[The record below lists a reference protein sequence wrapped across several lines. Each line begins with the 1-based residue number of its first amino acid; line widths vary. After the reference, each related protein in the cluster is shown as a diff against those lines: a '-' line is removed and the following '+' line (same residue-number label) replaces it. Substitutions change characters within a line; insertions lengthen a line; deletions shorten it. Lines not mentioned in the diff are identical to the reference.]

1 MTAALWSD
9 VTAARATGGAV
20 SGTPWRASGVI
31 IDSRRLTGGELFVAL
46 NGERVDGHD
55 FVGAALASGAAA
67 AMVERRPANLS
78 EHAPLLIVEDT
89 LKALTYLGTQAR
101 AGSTAEVV
109 AVTGSVGKTGTK
121 AALLPA
127 LSVAGETYVSAG
139 NLNNHIGAPL
149 SLTRL
154 PGSAAYAVLELGM
167 SHAGEIAPLSRMVRP
182 HVAIVTNIEPVHI
195 GYFESERDIAL
206 AKAEIFQGLEPGGVA
221 VLNLDNPWYRVLAE
235 QAHEAGAVRV
245 VTFGRAKNSDIRLV
259 DTRSGPDGSRVDVE
273 IEGRALRYQLDAIG
287 AHWALNSTGVL
298 ACVHALGLDVEASAA
313 AIRRVSAGRGRG
325 GQVTIN
331 LAGGGAIRLID
342 ESYNA
347 NPAAMRAA
355 FSVLGFSVPAN
366 HGTGQRG
373 GKGSHKGRR
382 VAVLGDMRELG
393 DRGPDLHAA
402 LAEDLLAAAP
412 DAVFTVG
419 PLMDELRIRLPD
431 AMCVG
436 HGERSTDI
444 AEQIAAE
451 LRAGDVVL
459 VKGSLGTNMAPII
472 AAIEALGEPHCRVAN
487 GR

>member
-31 IDSRRLTGGELFVAL
+31 IDSRAVTGGELFVAL
-46 NGERVDGHD
+46 TGERVDGHD

-78 EHAPLLIVEDT
+78 EHAPLLIVEDS
-89 LKALTYLGTQAR
+89 LKALTDLAAEAR
-101 AGSTAEVV
+101 ASSSAQVV

-121 AALLPA
+121 EALLRA

-149 SLTRL
+149 SLSRL
-154 PGSAAYAVLELGM
+154 PRSAAYAVLELGM
-167 SHAGEIAPLSRMVRP
+167 NHAGEIAPLSRMGRP
-182 HVAIVTNIEPVHI
+182 HVAIVTNVEPVHI

-206 AKAEIFQGLEPGGVA
+206 AKAEIFQGLEPGGAA
-221 VLNLDNPWYRVLAE
+221 VLNLDSPWFPVLAE
-235 QAHEAGAVRV
+235 QADAAGVQRV
-245 VTFGRAKNSDIRLV
+245 VTFGRSEKSDIRLV
-259 DTRSGPDGSRVDVE
+259 DTLSGPDGSRVDVE
-273 IEGRALRYQLDAIG
+273 IDGQPLRYQLDAIG
-287 AHWALNSTGVL
+287 AHWAANSLGVL
-298 ACVHALGLDVEASAA
+298 ACVHALGRDVEASAA

-331 LAGGGAIRLID
+331 LAGGGSIRLID

-347 NPAAMRAA
+347 SPAAMRAA
-355 FSVLGFSVPAN
+355 FAVLGFSIPA
-366 HGTGQRG
+366 GDGSSTGSST
-373 GKGSHKGRR
+373 GSGQGRR

-393 DRGPDLHAA
+393 DRGPELHAA

-419 PLMDELRIRLPD
+419 PLMGELRARLPD
-431 AMCVG
+431 AICAG
-436 HGERSTDI
+436 HGERSSDI
-444 AEQIAAE
+444 AEQVAAD

-472 AAIEALGEPHCRVAN
+472 AAIEALDEPRRRVAN

>member
-9 VTAARATGGAV
+9 VTATRATGGAA
-20 SGTPWRASGVI
+20 SGMPWRATGVV
-31 IDSRRLTGGELFVAL
+31 IDSRALTGGELFVAL
-46 NGERVDGHD
+46 TGEHVDGHD
-55 FVGAALASGAAA
+55 FVGAALASGAVA

-101 AGSTAEVV
+101 AGSTAQVV

-121 AALLPA
+121 EALLRG
-127 LSVAGETYVSAG
+127 LSVADETYASAG

-149 SLTRL
+149 SLSRL
-154 PGSAAYAVLELGM
+154 PRSAVYAVLELGM
-167 SHAGEIAPLSRMVRP
+167 NHAGEIALLSRMVRP
-182 HVAIVTNIEPVHI
+182 HVAIVTNVEPVHI
-195 GYFESERDIAL
+195 GYFDSERDIAL

-221 VLNLDNPWYRVLAE
+221 VLNLDNPWYPVLAE

-245 VTFGRAKNSDIRLV
+245 VTFGRAKNSHIRLI
-259 DTRSGPDGSRVDVE
+259 DTQSGPDGSRVDVE
-273 IEGRALRYQLDAIG
+273 IEGRPLRYQLDAIG
-287 AHWALNSTGVL
+287 VHWALNSTGVL

-313 AIRRVSAGRGRG
+313 AIRQVSASRGRG
-325 GQVTIN
+325 GQVIIN

-347 NPAAMRAA
+347 SPTAMRAA
-355 FSVLGFSVPAN
+355 FSVLGFSASAN
-366 HGTGQRG
+366 HGSARGAGTG
-373 GKGSHKGRR
+373 SPKGRR
-382 VAVLGDMRELG
+382 IAVLGDMRELG
-393 DRGPDLHAA
+393 DSGPELHAA

-412 DAVFTVG
+412 DAVFTIG
-419 PLMDELRIRLPD
+419 PLMRELCARLPD
-431 AMCVG
+431 EMCAG
-436 HGERSTDI
+436 RGERSADI

-459 VKGSLGTNMAPII
+459 VKGSLGTNMRPII
-472 AAIEALGEPHCRVAN
+472 AAIEALGKPRRSMAN